1 MKYLDQTK
9 LAAIKKNV
17 HTYSEERRDIIK
29 LAGDALH
36 TSKRV
41 IFALQRDNVEEAEEK
56 LLTAEKLF
64 LEINKKYKKTAGLLS
79 EGAYEAAL
87 EEYVEARLFFS
98 FVTKRKIVFSAK
110 ISITDDSFL
119 AGLCDVP
126 GELYRYALKAATKRD
141 FKTVDDCAAA
151 AEEIIGS
158 LIEFNLTSYL
168 RTKFDQAKQAGQ
180 KLEQVVY
187 EVSLRK

>member
-1 MKYLDQTK
+1 MKYLDQSK
-9 LAAIKKNV
+9 IAKIKQGL
-17 HTYSEERRDIIK
+17 HAYSEERRNIIK

-36 TSKRV
+36 TAKRV
-41 IFALQRDNVEEAEEK
+41 IFALQRDNVVEAQEK
-56 LLTAEKLF
+56 LAAVEKMLA
-64 LEINKKYKKTAGLLS
+64 EINAKYKKTAGLLS

-98 FVTKRKIVFSAK
+98 FVTKRKITFVAK
-110 ISITDDSFL
+110 IKITDNLFL

-126 GELYRYALKAATKRD
+126 GELYRYALRSATKRD
-141 FKTVDDCAAA
+141 FKTVAECADA

-187 EVSLRK
+187 EVSLRN